1 MENTSSKSENHAL
14 ASSPTEKRSDFWQLC
29 LSTLLSFLMFLLFSN
44 IMLMWLARAYN
55 AHVCLD
61 AIRAGARAASEGA
74 NDEIVVK
81 VVEYSVGTAAQP
93 GPFITRPEVHFVKFG
108 FNHGAKCLLVNTVTR
123 ARLPAPL
130 LIISGEQ
137 IDNGFV
143 VFSKTYVVTL
153 LNLKDP
159 KV

>member
-1 MENTSSKSENHAL
+1 MENTSSKDETHAL
-14 ASSPTEKRSDFWQLC
+14 ASSPTQKRSDFWQLC
-29 LSTLLSFLMFLLFSN
+29 LSSLLSFLMFLLFSN

-81 VVEYSVGTAAQP
+81 VVEYSVDTAAQP
-93 GPFITRPEVHFVKFG
+93 GPFITHPEVHFVKFQ
-108 FNHGAKCLLVNTVTR
+108 FVRGAKCLVVNTVTR
-123 ARLPAPL
+123 AKLPAPL
-130 LIISGEQ
+130 LIMSGDQ
-137 IDNGFV
+137 IENGFV
-143 VFSKTYVVTL
+143 IFSKTYVVSL
-153 LNLKDP
+153 LNSKDP